1 MLIVFN
7 PAAGSRRRSRL
18 DRALALLPGA
28 RLAETHGPSHA
39 EALARQ
45 AAAAGE
51 DCVVAAGGDGTIAEV
66 AAGLVGSQTALGIL
80 PLGTANVLALE
91 LRLPR
96 QPEEAARALLTGQD
110 TALWP
115 GIARFGSGQSRL
127 FVQMLGAGFD
137 AMVVRNLDLRLK
149 RRAGRA
155 AYVWQAARELPRY
168 RFRPIQAVL
177 DGGAPMP
184 ASALVVTKGR
194 LYAGPFRLAPGATP
208 LRPGFHV
215 ALIGGGALHAAMAGA
230 LLPLGLLPHLPGLV
244 LHQASR
250 IALRGEDV
258 PTQMDGDVTGDLPV
272 TIDDAPA
279 PLRVRLPAGSGTEH
293 GRKAGE

>member
-1 MLIVFN
+1 MLIIFN

-18 DRALALLPGA
+18 DRAAAQLPGA

-66 AAGLVGSQTALGIL
+66 AAGLVGTETALGIL

-91 LRLPR
+91 LGLPR
-96 QPEEAARALLTGQD
+96 QPEDAARALLSGEE
-110 TALWP
+110 ALLWP
-115 GIARFGSGQSRL
+115 GIARFGNGRSRL

-137 AMVVRNLDLRLK
+137 AMVVRNLDLGLK
-149 RRAGRA
+149 RSIGRA
-155 AYVWQAARELPRY
+155 AYVWQATRELPRY
-168 RFRPIQAVL
+168 PFNPIQAVL
-177 DGGAPMP
+177 DNGAPLS

-194 LYAGPFRLAPGATP
+194 LYAGPFRLAPQATP

-215 ALIGGGALHAAMAGA
+215 ALIGGRALHAAMAGA
-230 LLPLGLLPHLPGLV
+230 LLPLGLLPHLPGLS
-244 LHQASR
+244 LRQASQVS
-250 IALRGEDV
+250 LRGENV

-272 TIDDAPA
+272 KVQDASA
-279 PLRVRLPAGSGTEH
+279 PLKIRLPARG
-293 GRKAGE
+293 

>member
-1 MLIVFN
+1 MLIIFN

-18 DRALALLPGA
+18 DRAAALLPGA
-28 RLAETHGPSHA
+28 RLAETHGPRHA

-51 DCVVAAGGDGTIAEV
+51 DCVIAAGGDGTIAEI
-66 AAGLVGSQTALGIL
+66 AAGLVGTQTALGIL

-91 LRLPR
+91 LGLPR
-96 QPEEAARALLTGQD
+96 QPEDAARALLTGREEQ
-110 TALWP
+110 LWP
-115 GIARFGSGQSRL
+115 GIARFGNGRSRL

-149 RRAGRA
+149 RSIGRA

-168 RFRPIQAVL
+168 PFSPIQARL
-177 DGGAPMP
+177 DGGEPLS

-194 LYAGPFRLAPGATP
+194 LYAGPFPLAPGATP
-208 LRPGFHV
+208 LKPGFHV
-215 ALIGGGALHAAMAGA
+215 ALIGGGALHAALAGV

-244 LHQASR
+244 LHQASQVS
-250 IALRGEDV
+250 LRGDDV

-272 TIDDAPA
+272 SIADAPA
-279 PLRVRLPAGSGTEH
+279 PLIIRLPG
-293 GRKAGE
+293 

>member
-1 MLIVFN
+1 MLIIFN

-18 DRALALLPGA
+18 DRAIAQLPGA

-66 AAGLVGSQTALGIL
+66 AAGLVGSETALGIL

-96 QPEEAARALLTGQD
+96 RPEEAARALLAGHE
-110 TALWP
+110 AMLWP
-115 GIARFGSGQSRL
+115 GIARFGNGRSRL

-137 AMVVRNLDLRLK
+137 AMVVRNLNLRLK
-149 RRAGRA
+149 RGIGRA
-155 AYVWQAARELPRY
+155 AYVWQATRELPRY
-168 RFRPIQAVL
+168 PFSPIQAVL
-177 DGGAPMP
+177 DDGAPLS

-194 LYAGPFRLAPGATP
+194 LYAGPFPLAPGATP

-244 LHQASR
+244 LRQASR
-250 IALRGEDV
+250 VSLRGDTV

-272 TIDDAPA
+272 AVQDAPA
-279 PLRVRLPAGSGTEH
+279 PLKIRLPVAANLSRATL
-293 GRKAGE
+293 

>member
-1 MLIVFN
+1 MLIIFN

-18 DRALALLPGA
+18 DRAVAQLPGA
-28 RLAETHGPSHA
+28 RLAETHGPRHA

-66 AAGLVGSQTALGIL
+66 AAGLVGTGTALGIL

-96 QPEEAARALLTGQD
+96 QPEDAARALLGGQD
-110 TALWP
+110 ATLWP
-115 GIARFGSGQSRL
+115 GIARFGNGRSRL

-149 RRAGRA
+149 RRIGRA
-155 AYVWQAARELPRY
+155 AYVWQSARELPRY
-168 RFRPIQAVL
+168 PFTPIQAVL
-177 DGGAPMP
+177 DDAAPLS

-215 ALIGGGALHAAMAGA
+215 ALIGGGALRAAMAGA
-230 LLPLGLLPHLPGLV
+230 FLPLGLLPHLPGLV
-244 LHQASR
+244 LRQARHIS
-250 IALRGEDV
+250 LRGDSV

-272 TIDDAPA
+272 AIQDAPA
-279 PLRVRLPAGSGTEH
+279 PLRIRLPGV
-293 GRKAGE
+293 